1 MKVNAQRLYLLLVLT
16 WAALVPMAV
25 ADDLPRPT
33 GPVILTISG
42 TIAHSN
48 QQGQADFDRAMLES
62 LPRHQFETR
71 TPWTEGS
78 HLYTGVLLS
87 ELLQY
92 VGAQGNTLVARA
104 LNDYH
109 SVIDLDP
116 ISNYPILLALESD
129 GQPMRVRDKGPI
141 WMLYPIS
148 DYPELNTTYYHA
160 GMVWQLRHIEVK

>member
-1 MKVNAQRLYLLLVLT
+1 MLIILT
-16 WAALVPMAV
+16 WITLVPAAV
-25 ADDLPRPT
+25 ADHLPSPKGT
-33 GPVILTISG
+33 VILTLSG
-42 TIAHSN
+42 AITHSN
-48 QQGQADFDRAMLES
+48 QPGQADFDRAMLDS
-62 LPRHQFETR
+62 LPRHQFKTAS
-71 TPWTEGS
+71 PWTEGS

-92 VGAQGNTLVARA
+92 VGAKGTRLIARA

-116 ISNYPILLALESD
+116 IAEYPILLALESD
-129 GQPMRVRDKGPI
+129 GQPMKVRDKGPI
-141 WMLYPIS
+141 WLLYPMS